1 MVIDSA
7 APPTSSPPSLRRVR
21 EGRWVAGVCRGLAL
35 RWDLNV
41 VQVRA
46 LFVLATVLAGLG
58 VLAYVACWLVLPL
71 DSDDGDAP
79 SLVRGM
85 ATLALLAAAAA
96 GLTTVAIAAAGT
108 TLFGFGWAVA
118 IAGAVFLAAALVAS
132 SVVRPAWAL
141 VTLVAAIVPAV
152 TVAASGVRI
161 TPQAG
166 LVTEEPATIQDIP
179 AAGYHA
185 GLGDLLVDLRR
196 LKTPARAVVPLR
208 IDTGTGATVVA
219 LPRDRCF
226 NVDIRYRTS
235 RGWPLTRPLSRRS
248 QKRAA
253 RFYGVSQPLDGHWTR
268 TSSDPRAATLEIDYT
283 AVVGSLTVRD
293 YPASVGPLYDPLWP
307 DSVRAPASPGALRWE
322 WRDETRPRSSRR
334 RWREWNKDLVRF
346 GKRLAELQA
355 GACASR
361 GTAQ

>member
-7 APPTSSPPSLRRVR
+7 APPASSPPPLRRVR

-41 VQVRA
+41 AQVRA

-58 VLAYVACWLVLPL
+58 VLAYVACWLVLAL
-71 DSDDGDAP
+71 DCDDGDAP

-85 ATLALLAAAAA
+85 ATLALLTAAAA
-96 GLTTVAIAAAGT
+96 GLTTVAVAAAGT

-132 SVVRPAWAL
+132 SVVRPAWTL

-152 TVAASGVRI
+152 AVAASGVHI
-161 TPQAG
+161 DPQAG
-166 LVTEEPATIQDIP
+166 LVTRAPETAQDIP
-179 AAGYHA
+179 AGGYHA

-196 LKTPARAVVPLR
+196 FKAPARAAVRLR

-219 LPRDRCF
+219 LPRGRCF
-226 NVDIRYRTS
+226 NVDVRYRAS
-235 RGWPLTRPLSRRS
+235 QGWPLTRPLSRRTA
-248 QKRAA
+248 QRAVNL
-253 RFYGVSQPLDGHWTR
+253 YGVDQPLDGHWTR
-268 TSSDPRAATLEIDYT
+268 TSSDPRAATLMIDYT

-293 YPASVGPLYDPLWP
+293 YPESVGPLHDPRWP
-307 DSVRAPASPGALRWE
+307 SGVRAPASPDALRWE
-322 WRDETRPRSSRR
+322 WRDPNRPRASRL
-334 RWREWNKDLVRF
+334 RWRQWNKDMVRF
-346 GKRLAELQA
+346 GKRLAELKA
-355 GACASR
+355 GACAAR
-361 GTAQ
+361 VGDQ